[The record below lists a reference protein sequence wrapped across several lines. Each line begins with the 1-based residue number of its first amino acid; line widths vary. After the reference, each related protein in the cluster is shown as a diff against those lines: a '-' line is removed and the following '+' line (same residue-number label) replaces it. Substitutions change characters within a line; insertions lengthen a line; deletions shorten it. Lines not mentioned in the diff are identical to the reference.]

1 MAKIDLTKKK
11 TKEKERAISYH
22 RSRSKEK
29 KEYLE
34 KKENELKL
42 LKEKNRYQ
50 KLVTQSNLINTREN
64 LYLKNQLKGQISKA
78 QKVNNENIKKEN
90 ELINKIAK
98 QNKIEVIRNNAV
110 NYTKKKKLNEIK
122 KKEEMIKN
130 LNEKINL
137 ENKKKKE
144 LDDELSKLMSIENE
158 ILQRIFENNEMQKK
172 LIESFEMNYGGGYGM
187 NDTLISV
194 KNNISCIN
202 DVNTGLE
209 QLVDEYDYDEIKED
223 F

>member
-1 MAKIDLTKKK
+1 M
-11 TKEKERAISYH
+11 
-22 RSRSKEK
+22 
-29 KEYLE
+29 
-34 KKENELKL
+34 
-42 LKEKNRYQ
+42 
-50 KLVTQSNLINTREN
+50 
-64 LYLKNQLKGQISKA
+64 YLKNQLKGQISKA

-209 QLVDEYDYDEIKED
+209 QLVDEYDYDVIKED